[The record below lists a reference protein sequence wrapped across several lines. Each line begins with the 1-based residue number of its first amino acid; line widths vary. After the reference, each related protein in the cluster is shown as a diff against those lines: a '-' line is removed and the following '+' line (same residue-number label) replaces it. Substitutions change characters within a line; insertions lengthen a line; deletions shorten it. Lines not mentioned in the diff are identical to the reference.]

1 MSPISRRGFLG
12 AVGGGMAAGFGSRL
26 AAAQRTSAQTGPA
39 APVPEHKS
47 QFALIHTTDL
57 FRPHAD
63 PDDHF
68 DLATAFALAAQ
79 GRFELLAVM
88 IDHPP
93 ANLNA
98 DPDVL
103 AVAQMNRITGLSV
116 PILTGSAR
124 RLDPAE
130 ASRPEN
136 RAEAAG
142 AMSMLR
148 LMQASRLPVLIT
160 IVGSARDVALASR
173 LEPKLFAEK
182 CAGVYLNSGS
192 GTPDRSKAARLEY
205 NVSQDPISYA
215 ALFDL
220 SCPLFWMPCFEVAPS
235 GGGPFAPGEFG
246 TYYRFLQKDFLP
258 QLSTHLQNYFAF
270 MFKQGDSD
278 KVAQTEAE
286 ALRPNWLRYLEGP
299 REEALL
305 ERQGRNYRN
314 VWSTAGFFHAAGY
327 FISLDGR
334 ICGRSDTAS
343 APVYSFDPV
352 RVRCGKDGVT
362 EWSPDPGSKN
372 RFLFHVRDLG
382 RYPAAMTAAL
392 LALLRTL
399 P

>member
-1 MSPISRRGFLG
+1 
-12 AVGGGMAAGFGSRL
+12 MAACWGSSL
-26 AAAQRTSAQTGPA
+26 TALPLTTAATK
-39 APVPEHKS
+39 PE
-47 QFALIHTTDL
+47 FALIHTTDL

-68 DLATAFALAAQ
+68 DLATAFALAVQ
-79 GRFELLAVM
+79 GRLDLLAVM

-116 PILTGSAR
+116 PVLTGSAR

-136 RAEAAG
+136 RAESAG
-142 AMSMLR
+142 AIALLD
-148 LMQASRLPVLIT
+148 LMRASRLPVVIT

-173 LEPKLFAEK
+173 LEPKLFVDK

-192 GTPDRSKAARLEY
+192 GTPDRAKAARLEY
-205 NVSQDPISYA
+205 NVSLDPVSYA

-220 SCPLFWMPCFEVAPS
+220 PCPLYWMPCFEVAPG
-235 GGGPFAPGEFG
+235 GGGPFAAGEFG

-258 QLSTHLQNYFAF
+258 QLSPRLQNYFAF
-270 MFKQGDSD
+270 MFKQGDSE
-278 KVAQTEAE
+278 KASQPETE
-286 ALRPNWLRYLEGP
+286 ALRPSWLRYLEGP

-314 VWSTAGFFHAAGY
+314 VWSTAGFFHAARY
-327 FISLDGR
+327 YISVDGQIR
-334 ICGRSDTAS
+334 ERKESAAAS
-343 APVYSFDPV
+343 VYSFDPV
-352 RVRCGKDGVT
+352 RVRCGTDGIT
-362 EWSPDPGSKN
+362 EWSPNAGSKN
-372 RFLFHVRDLG
+372 RFLFHVRDSA

-392 LALLRTL
+392 LTLLRSL
-399 P
+399 S